1 MIIRVALFLTLV
13 AVFYHYCREDNT
25 SNQFRGPN
33 DINMIEVPQEI
44 SPVFMENANTVAYDF
59 ADSIYFLSSEY
70 SLLEASPIRIQNTS
84 LKNN

>member
-1 MIIRVALFLTLV
+1 MIIRGALFLTLV
-13 AVFYHYCREDNT
+13 ALFYHYCREDNT

-44 SPVFMENANTVAYDF
+44 SPVFMDNPNTVAYDF

-70 SLLEASPIRIQNTS
+70 SSLRASALRIQDIS

>member
-13 AVFYHYCREDNT
+13 AVFYHYCREENS

-33 DINMIEVPQEI
+33 DINMIEVPQEL
-44 SPVFMENANTVAYDF
+44 SPVFMENSNTIAYDF

-70 SLLEASPIRIQNTS
+70 SSTDKVSIRINDIP
-84 LKNN
+84 LKNY